1 VIRPFLKWAGG
12 KRQLIPQ
19 LRRFVPSGFGE
30 YFEPFVGSAALF
42 FDLVSHGDIGDRHV
56 WLADI
61 NRDLLGTYR
70 ALSTDAEQVIAD
82 LQEHERM
89 HRAAPAGHYYRV
101 RDELFNPGR
110 LALFDAAVPV
120 PPIEAYSPALAAMFI
135 YLNRTGFNGL
145 FRLNSRGA
153 FNVPAGRY
161 ANPQICRA
169 DNLRA
174 AAGVLGAP
182 SVNVAFGGFESV
194 LARAQPNDLV
204 YFDPPYAP
212 VSTTASFT
220 GYTSF
225 GFSDDDQRRLQQ
237 VAIELAQRGCHV
249 IVSNSTAPV
258 IVELYDTS
266 GDARRAGL
274 RAHRV
279 PARRAI
285 NSKASLRGDVA
296 EYIISNVTPSEPR

>member
-1 VIRPFLKWAGG
+1 
-12 KRQLIPQ
+12 
-19 LRRFVPSGFGE
+19 
-30 YFEPFVGSAALF
+30 
-42 FDLVSHGDIGDRHV
+42 
-56 WLADI
+56 
-61 NRDLLGTYR
+61 
-70 ALSTDAEQVIAD
+70 
-82 LQEHERM
+82 
-89 HRAAPAGHYYRV
+89 
-101 RDELFNPGR
+101 
-110 LALFDAAVPV
+110 
-120 PPIEAYSPALAAMFI
+120 MFI

-182 SVNVAFGGFESV
+182 SVNVAFGGFELV
-194 LARAQPNDLV
+194 LARAQRNDLV

-212 VSTTASFT
+212 VSTTANFT

-266 GDARRAGL
+266 ADARRAGL

-285 NSKASLRGDVA
+285 NSKASLRGVVA
-296 EYIISNVTPSEPR
+296 EYIISNVTPSGPR